1 LKDWQKLL
9 LRAAGAAAG
18 VTAAPAGVALSIY
31 WYSSRPKSWDAKA
44 ISCVSANAGA
54 VYEYNT
60 ETRVIKR
67 SGFSLR
73 FALANNTSRDY
84 TVPPNV
90 KLFKRQVGTQALE
103 EFNGKLEHA
112 FLIPAHERA
121 QLTIQAD
128 YSCRVSDLDGGH
140 ENDRDEPTCFQD
152 AFGDVSGF
160 VALDEDNKVQL
171 NLPKPTLVI
180 PKDEEGSGGSKTKS
194 LLKPDIGDVFDR
206 AAACQQADELVALC
220 KKQNVRPTPGSFAAY
235 GGHADHLPEWP
246 KPQRGYRLDA
256 TPQSC
261 EVAMEWQNY
270 CRRGK

>member
-1 LKDWQKLL
+1 VKDWQKVF
-9 LRAAGAAAG
+9 LRAAGVAAG
-18 VTAAPAGVALSIY
+18 VTVALSGVAFSIY
-31 WYSSRPKSWDAKA
+31 WYSSRPKSWDTKA

-60 ETRVIKR
+60 ETRVMKA

-73 FALANNTSRDY
+73 FALANNTGRDY
-84 TVPPNV
+84 TVPPNI
-90 KLFKRQVGTQALE
+90 KLFKRQTGTQALE

-128 YSCRVSDLDGGH
+128 YGCGVSDLDGGH
-140 ENDRDEPTCFQD
+140 VSERDEPTCFHD
-152 AFGDVSGF
+152 AFGEVSGF
-160 VALDEDNKVQL
+160 VALDEDNKVRL
-171 NLPKPTLVI
+171 NLLKPTLVTS
-180 PKDEEGSGGSKTKS
+180 KDEKVGVGSKTGTLS
-194 LLKPDIGDVFDR
+194 KPDKGDVFDR
-206 AAACQQADELVALC
+206 VAACQQADEFVAVC

-235 GGHADHLPEWP
+235 GGYADHLPEWA
-246 KPQRGYRLDA
+246 KPPSGYKLDA

-270 CRRGK
+270 CRRAK